1 MSKNTYRFIILL
13 LTGLLIFII
22 VDVPVGY
29 EIVLIVDNYIIPSQ
43 EILFQDAIGLATW
56 RPGPNKSFESWTA
69 GKHTVVVQWSKTT
82 GLPDVGEFS
91 WIFYTY

>member
-1 MSKNTYRFIILL
+1 MIAYFDNFIIINVYSPNSG
-13 LTGLLIFII
+13 TN
-22 VDVPVGY
+22 Y
-29 EIVLIVDNYIIPSQ
+29 DNK
-43 EILFQDAIGLATW
+43 ILFQDAIGLATW

>member
-1 MSKNTYRFIILL
+1 MPQQSS
-13 LTGLLIFII
+13 II

-29 EIVLIVDNYIIPSQ
+29 EIVLIVDNYIIPSN

-56 RPGPNKSFESWTA
+56 RPGPNKSFETWLA